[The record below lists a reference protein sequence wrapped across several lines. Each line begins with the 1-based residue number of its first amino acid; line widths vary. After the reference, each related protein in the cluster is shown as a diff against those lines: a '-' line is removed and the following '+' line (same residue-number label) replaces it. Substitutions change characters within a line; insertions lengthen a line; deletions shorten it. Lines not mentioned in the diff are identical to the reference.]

1 MYNDDKMLEMYTFQ
15 QKVKKYVTKRDN
27 AKLSAIFLLQKKKKK
42 KRRMKYQNVEGRRK
56 EISRFLTET
65 LNMR

>member
-42 KRRMKYQNVEGRRK
+42 KKD
-56 EISRFLTET
+56 EISEC
-65 LNMR
+65 